1 MMRGGIRKMMLCL
14 LALVVLFPGLI
25 ARAEKPVTMAID
37 ASVSAVGVDPSE
49 IHILRMEAQ
58 GSYPMPGGGVGG
70 SYDLTLNGSESRSF
84 PAMSFDSVGSYFYT
98 ISQLP
103 GSHALAVRYD
113 STVYELQ
120 VQVSRADSG
129 LRLTAVMHRRG
140 IDSKAASAD
149 FENTYVSPA
158 VTQDD
163 PPVRKQ
169 VTGDT
174 PATAATFSFTMK
186 GVSNTAGLSA
196 MPMPEGASGGVRTV
210 QLQAGQEKEFGAIR
224 FDAPGTYVYQIAEV
238 NDGQPGYTYDKS
250 VYTLTY
256 AVARSGDALQATKTV
271 EKNGAAIAEAAF
283 AFINTYGK
291 TPTAEP
297 TATIEIAGQKV
308 WVDDGNAHRVRP
320 DTVSIQLYANG
331 VEVANAP
338 LTWTSTDGD
347 TWSFSFGR
355 QPAADENGV
364 AIAYTVKETPV
375 PYYQTR
381 IEGMTV
387 TNTLEER
394 QPTDYITISGS
405 KTWNDADNAAGK
417 RPGYITVRL
426 LRNGKSVEQ
435 RTVTAANDWAYAFDG
450 QPVDDGYGHTYRYT
464 VREDAVSG
472 YFARYRGYD
481 IVNTPLSA
489 KADAGV
495 TAWAETETIESRH
508 TATPIPRFVELTEER
523 MEALLQLLDKRVALW
538 GGLLATGDET
548 PVYPYVFAGIGMLA
562 LAAVLLGRRRRG

>member
-58 GSYPMPGGGVGG
+58 GSYPMPGGGAGG